1 MVEEERLRR
10 TLAASSADRREIR
23 ARVARTV
30 DRAVWVGADG
40 TGSGDGGDASAG
52 PGGIGGSGGTTGE
65 GSTGTADGG
74 SGAGGGIGG
83 TGSPSTA
90 GAVHFFLADA
100 PSCGF
105 DSVNVT
111 VDRVRIHASTAAA
124 GADKGWSEVV
134 QTPPNRVDLLTL
146 INGVFLDLGKTTLP
160 AGRYKQVR
168 LVLAENDNAHPLA
181 NSVVPTGQ
189 AETALT
195 TPSGSQSGI
204 KLDTDV
210 EIVAGKTT
218 SLVLDFDAC
227 KSVVRRGNSGEF
239 NLRPVITVL
248 PLSSEPGLRVTGY
261 VAPALSSSS
270 TKVSV
275 QTAGVPIRTTV
286 PDSTGRFQLHPIPA
300 GVYDLVVTSEGRA
313 TSLVTG
319 VPVVA
324 GLPTAINK
332 QDQPID
338 LPWATSRAVSGTVSP
353 VTSSVL
359 VLQTLS
365 TGTTVEVGWAP
376 VDQGTGSF
384 TLNLPI
390 TSSLRTTYSSS
401 ALLPDVAVDARYSV
415 EASSAGVLQR
425 QIFHALDAVP
435 PLTFRF
441 P

>member
-1 MVEEERLRR
+1 MEEERLRR

-30 DRAVWVGADG
+30 DRAVWVAHG

-195 TPSGSQSGI
+195 IPSGSQSGI

-210 EIVAGKTT
+210 GSWQA
-218 SLVLDFDAC
+218 
-227 KSVVRRGNSGEF
+227 
-239 NLRPVITVL
+239 RP
-248 PLSSEPGLRVTGY
+248 
-261 VAPALSSSS
+261 PALCSISTHASPWSDGATQASS
-270 TKVSV
+270 TS
-275 QTAGVPIRTTV
+275 
-286 PDSTGRFQLHPIPA
+286 GR
-300 GVYDLVVTSEGRA
+300 
-313 TSLVTG
+313 
-319 VPVVA
+319 
-324 GLPTAINK
+324 
-332 QDQPID
+332 
-338 LPWATSRAVSGTVSP
+338 
-353 VTSSVL
+353 
-359 VLQTLS
+359 
-365 TGTTVEVGWAP
+365 
-376 VDQGTGSF
+376 
-384 TLNLPI
+384 
-390 TSSLRTTYSSS
+390 
-401 ALLPDVAVDARYSV
+401 
-415 EASSAGVLQR
+415 
-425 QIFHALDAVP
+425 
-435 PLTFRF
+435 
-441 P
+441 